1 MKHTMLIT
9 ILLLAACGGKKP
21 APAQAPEPA
30 PAPEP
35 AAARTPPPAP
45 EPAPPPTPPPP
56 PEPKV
61 TKAKADLT
69 PSKGSKFKA
78 ATITFAQPEGG
89 AVAVGSSGW
98 FDGLKAGTYHLVVHD
113 GADCKKPGAAFKAA
127 ATADMTFKADKDSSS
142 LDVGGVAINLVGD
155 AGVSGHVVVL
165 TGDKKGKPG
174 ATLACG
180 TIVALDQ
187 TE

>member
-1 MKHTMLIT
+1 MKHSTMIS
-9 ILLLAACGGKKP
+9 ILLLAACGGSKKP
-21 APAQAPEPA
+21 APAPAPEPEPTPAPVAAAPEPA
-30 PAPEP
+30 PAP
-35 AAARTPPPAP
+35 A
-45 EPAPPPTPPPP
+45 PAPPPA

-69 PSKGSKFKA
+69 PSKSSKFKA

-89 AVAVGSSGW
+89 SVTVASTGW
-98 FDGLKAGTYHLVVHD
+98 FDGLKPGTYHLVVHD

-127 ATADMTFKADKDSSS
+127 ATADMTFKADKDSSNV
-142 LDVGGVAINLVGD
+142 DVGGVAISLLGD
-155 AGVSGHVVVL
+155 TGVTGHVLVL
-165 TGDKKGKPG
+165 TADKKGKPG

-180 TIVALDQ
+180 VIAALDQ

>member
-1 MKHTMLIT
+1 MKHSMLIS

-21 APAQAPEPA
+21 APAPAPA

-35 AAARTPPPAP
+35 EPAAARAPAPAP
-45 EPAPPPTPPPP
+45 EPTPAPAPAPP

-89 AVAVGSSGW
+89 AVAVASSGW

-127 ATADMTFKADKDSSS
+127 ATADMTFKAEKDSSN
-142 LDVGGVAINLVGD
+142 LDVSGVAINLIGD
-155 AGVSGHVVVL
+155 TGVTGHVLAL

-180 TIVALDQ
+180 PIVALDQ